1 MKAFTWVGRIE
12 GVSYLLLFFV
22 AMPLKYGLQLPAMVK
37 WVGRGHGVLVVA
49 FLVTLALAA
58 RASKWSARRVAWAF
72 ISSMVP
78 LGFVFFEASLR
89 VDEKRSPS

>member
-1 MKAFTWVGRIE
+1 MKIFTWVGRVE
-12 GVSYLLLFFV
+12 GASYLLLFFV
-22 AMPLKYGLQLPAMVK
+22 AMPLKYGLELPAMVK
-37 WVGRGHGVLVVA
+37 VVGRAHGVLVVA

-78 LGFVFFEASLR
+78 LGFVFFEASLKAER
-89 VDEKRSPS
+89 EQPEG